1 MLDTERTILSNGTE
15 LNVARGEYLFRRRQE
30 ADYVF
35 YVKGG
40 TLELTGDD
48 RPPHVLHRRGCFL
61 GLEEVLLDHCH
72 RYDARALDYSVVLV
86 FDKLLI
92 NALLNGNAGVHRYFL
107 YKMCDQLAQH
117 GQRFE

>member
-1 MLDTERTILSNGTE
+1 MLDTEQTILSNGME
-15 LNVARGEYLFRRRQE
+15 LNVERGEYLFRRRQE

-40 TLELTGDD
+40 TLELTGDEQQ
-48 RPPHVLHRRGCFL
+48 PHVLDHRACFL

-72 RYDARALDYSVVLV
+72 RYDARALDHSVVLV

-92 NALLNGNAGVHRYFL
+92 NALLSGSARVHRYFL
-107 YKMCDQLAQH
+107 YKMCDRLAQK
-117 GQRFE
+117 GRGFE